1 MVVDYDRVIARQL
14 PEEPHHHRKPSG
26 AWHGRWYG
34 SDIVAVEPG
43 LPSGIDYPAPEQC
56 RVYIHSP
63 KLLEVREGYP
73 LCTPE
78 AAVGLVDNCD
88 WQPGPRGNQ
97 GN

>member
-14 PEEPHHHRKPSG
+14 SEEPHHHRQPSG
-26 AWHGRWYG
+26 ARHSRRYG

-43 LPSGIDYPAPEQC
+43 LPSGIDYPTPEQC
-56 RVYIHSP
+56 GVYVHSP
-63 KLLEVREGYP
+63 KLLIVREGYP

-78 AAVGLVDNCD
+78 AAIGLVDD
-88 WQPGPRGNQ
+88 GYWQPGPRGYQ